1 VSSSSFGGALALVA
15 HDMRGDGGMSD
26 LLALERLSR
35 SLSTADGSDPHD
47 VGAIVEAIGDA
58 RIVLLGEAS
67 HGTHEFYATRAAVT
81 RRLIETRGFR
91 AVTIEGDWPDAKRVD
106 RFVRAMSPDADADMA
121 LAGFRRFPQ
130 WMWRNAVVRD
140 FVSWLRRWNDDRE
153 PEARC
158 GFYGLDLYSL
168 HASIDAVLQYL
179 EHVDPGAARRARER
193 YGCFEHVG
201 GEDPQAYGFAASR
214 AIVESCEDDVVR
226 QLAELRHC
234 ADEYAA
240 SGMHGEDDFFS
251 AEQNARLVANAE
263 RYYRSMF
270 HGRVS
275 SWNLR
280 DTHMAETLDAVVER
294 LERDGEPAKLC
305 VWAHNSHLGD
315 ARATQMGKGGELNVG
330 QLVRQRYGDAACLV
344 GFTTYAG
351 TVTAAHDWDE
361 PPGRRIVRAGLAGSI
376 EQLFHRVG
384 DPRFLLDLR
393 RPGVREELVG
403 SRIERAIGVIYRP
416 ETERQSHYFNVDL
429 ARQFDVVI
437 HYDETSALEP
447 LERSEGWVHGEPP
460 ETYPFA
466 V

>member
-1 VSSSSFGGALALVA
+1 MPPL
-15 HDMRGDGGMSD
+15 D
-26 LLALERLSR
+26 LIRQLNR
-35 SLSTADGSDPHD
+35 SLATSDGSDPHD
-47 VGAIVEAIGDA
+47 VDAVVEAIGDA

-91 AVTIEGDWPDAKRVD
+91 AVTIEGDWPDTRRVD
-106 RFVRAMSPDADADMA
+106 RFVRAVSSDADAEMA
-121 LAGFRRFPQ
+121 LSGFRRFPQ
-130 WMWRNAVVRD
+130 WMWRNTVVRD
-140 FVSWLRRWNDDRE
+140 FVTWLRRWNDGRE
-153 PEARC
+153 TDARC

-168 HASIDAVLQYL
+168 HTSIDAVLKYL
-179 EHVDPGAARRARER
+179 ERVDPSAARRARER
-193 YGCFEHVG
+193 YSCFEHVG
-201 GEDPQAYGFAASR
+201 SADPQAYGYAASR
-214 AIVESCEDDVVR
+214 SLVETCEDDVAR

-240 SGMHGEDDFFS
+240 SGGAFAAEDFFS

-280 DTHMAETLDAVVER
+280 DTHMVETLEAVVEH
-294 LERDGEPAKLC
+294 LERDGTPARLC

-315 ARATQMGKGGELNVG
+315 ARATEMGRRGELNVG
-330 QLVRQRYGDAACLV
+330 QLVRERFGDAACLV
-344 GFTTYAG
+344 GFTTYTG
-351 TVTAAHDWDE
+351 SVTAAHDWDE
-361 PPGRRIVRAGLAGSI
+361 PAGRRTVRPGLADSI
-376 EQLFHRVG
+376 EAHFHRVG

-393 RPGVREELVG
+393 HPDVRTARAG
-403 SRIERAIGVIYRP
+403 SRLERAIGVIYRP
-416 ETERQSHYFNVDL
+416 ETERHSHYFHVDL
-429 ARQFDVVI
+429 PRQFDVVI
-437 HYDETSALEP
+437 HYDETRALEP
-447 LERSEGWVHGEPP
+447 LERSAGWQEGEPP